1 MNLIVG
7 PNHLSGE
14 IAVPGSKSHTIRA
27 VAMGMMADGVTRIH
41 APLLSED
48 SMAAVRAATLF
59 GAAVDRGDDS
69 CWSVTGTGGKLL
81 NPGKTVDMANSGT
94 SIKIFAGLASLL
106 SFPVSFDGD
115 ASLRSRPMG
124 HLLSALKYLNVK
136 TSSQNGKCPFTVE
149 GPMTGGET
157 VVNGESSQYVTALL
171 LSAPFA
177 KQDTR
182 IRVENLNEQPYIE
195 ITLGWLDRLGL
206 RYTAEKDL
214 SRFEIPGGQSIHA
227 FDVTIPADFST
238 ATFPL
243 VAAAVTGSELT
254 IRNLDFNDVQGDKAV
269 FGLLERMGVEVIRD
283 GNATRIRPHGPLHA
297 ADLDLNA
304 TPDALPAIA
313 VAAAF
318 AEGTSRIHNVAQARI
333 KETDRI
339 ACMTRELRKMGARV
353 EEFPDGMSITG
364 GGLHGAAVNSYKD
377 HRIAMAL
384 AVAGL
389 AAAGETLIRDAE
401 CVSVTYPKF
410 IEDFNALGARFRV
423 F

>member
-1 MNLIVG
+1 
-7 PNHLSGE
+7 
-14 IAVPGSKSHTIRA
+14 
-27 VAMGMMADGVTRIH
+27 MGMMADGVTRIH

-182 IRVENLNEQPYIE
+182 IQVENLNEQPYIE

-313 VAAAF
+313 VAA
-318 AEGTSRIHNVAQARI
+318 EGTSRIHNVAQARI

-384 AVAGL
+384 TI
-389 AAAGETLIRDAE
+389 AAMAAEGESVIKDAE
-401 CVSVTYPKF
+401 CADVTYPGF
-410 IEDFNALGARFRV
+410 IDDFRNLGAKITEFTV
-423 F
+423 